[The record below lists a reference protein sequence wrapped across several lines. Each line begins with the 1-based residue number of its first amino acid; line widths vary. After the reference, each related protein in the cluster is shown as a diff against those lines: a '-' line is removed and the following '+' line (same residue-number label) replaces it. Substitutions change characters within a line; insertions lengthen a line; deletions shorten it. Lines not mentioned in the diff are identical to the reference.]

1 VGLID
6 RLIDMMPRLGSR
18 MKFAAY
24 AMPSYAEEFGL
35 TQAQYLQAT
44 LDHLVEAESLGFDS
58 VWANE
63 HHFHRYGGMMP
74 ALPTLL
80 AALSQR
86 TSRVRLGTSV
96 IVLPLHNPLQIAEQL
111 AMVDLLSGGR
121 LEFGIG
127 RGFVAH
133 DYEVIGVGYADA
145 QRRLI
150 EGLRVI
156 LRAWSGAPFT
166 HQGTYYQFPE
176 VEVWPRPE
184 QRPHPPVW
192 IACSRTPGSFEWVG
206 TQGYNLLTIGYV
218 LPVPTLAG
226 LTRIYR
232 DARLAAGHSTESA
245 IATHYHTV
253 VAEDRRQARRIA
265 EDGLRQHVRLNRES
279 RSLAKFETAPTPET
293 ISIEQLVDEGRLIAG
308 DPIECAETLR
318 MISEQTGC
326 TEAHCLFQFGN
337 IPFSVARRS
346 MALFAS
352 EVMPR
357 LKELELDSSKYLQE
371 AR

>member
-1 VGLID
+1 
-6 RLIDMMPRLGSR
+6 MQ
-18 MKFAAY
+18 FAAY

-35 TQAQYLQAT
+35 SQGQFLRAT
-44 LDHLVEAESLGFDS
+44 LDHLAEAEDLGFDS
-58 VWANE
+58 VWVNE

-74 ALPTLL
+74 TLPTML

-96 IVLPLHNPLQIAEQL
+96 VVLPLHHPLSMAEQL

-133 DYEVIGVGYADA
+133 DYEVLGVPYADA
-145 QRRLI
+145 QARLL
-150 EGLRVI
+150 ESLEVI
-156 LRAWSGAPFT
+156 LSAWTRAPFS
-166 HQGTYYQFPE
+166 HRGTYYQFMDL
-176 VEVWPRPE
+176 EVWPRPE
-184 QRPHPPVW
+184 QRPHPPIW
-192 IACSRTPGSFEWVG
+192 MACSRTPQNFEWAG
-206 TQGYNLLTIGYV
+206 AQDWNLLTIGY
-218 LPVPTLAG
+218 LSPVSALGG

-232 DARLAAGHSTESA
+232 EARQAAGHGGAHT

-253 VAEDRRQARRIA
+253 VAEDGQSARRIA
-265 EDGLRQHVRLNRES
+265 EDGLREHLRLNRES
-279 RSLAKFETAPTPET
+279 RSLARFADAAAPEE

-308 DPIECAETLR
+308 DPADCARSLR
-318 MISEQTGC
+318 RIADETGC
-326 TEAHCLFQFGN
+326 TEVHCLFQFGN
-337 IPFSVARRS
+337 IPFSVANRS
-346 MALFAS
+346 MRLFAA

-357 LKELELDSSKYLQE
+357 LADAAAGAPPTW